1 MDEDIGT
8 ELLSIADVAR
18 RVGSSEQT
26 VRIWI
31 RSGLLLGLRLPG
43 EWRVRGSDLE
53 EWLASRLHEPVQGD

>member
-1 MDEDIGT
+1 MEKEIGI

-31 RSGLLLGLRLPG
+31 RSGLLPGLRLPG
-43 EWRVRGSDLE
+43 EWRIRRSDFE
-53 EWLASRLHEPVQGD
+53 EWLDSRVHEPVQGD